1 MNPAGSSPR
10 DDKARRRRRR
20 PPPPSTTAQP
30 VQHDTD
36 MPPPCSRPPR
46 RGRPSPSTLARH
58 KRSQSPSTTH
68 ISGPHGQPAGTHFSH
83 ANYTRRE
90 RLGPSCTETAS
101 PNFPS
106 NSTSGPLTKSHSQPD
121 QTKPPNAGLHDSS
134 KKDERAI
141 AEAREREAQEEANR
155 AAQAARLLIKRGEE
169 RQQNL
174 AYLPSSSGEEPKS
187 HRPSDAELR
196 QLDSSLKK
204 CTGFLRKIRFSGIN
218 EESVSSLCAE
228 AQALN
233 LSRYISEVIS
243 ALTETKLRSADVE
256 HFIILVGQL
265 HRRYDE
271 FGSQLFTVLS
281 SIVLN
286 TCATQKELL
295 FRKAAMRVLVEMF
308 TLAVS
313 PDFSNISNILRQL
326 VRSMRDSKDEQLNN
340 LAIVASFVRA
350 GSRSLLMKSTDR
362 TPEISA
368 QGEEDEP
375 RSNANGPAGSDASWE
390 DNVLSQALKQTIY
403 NTLQT
408 YFEGEVDRLV
418 KGALDDL
425 RKASDAVNRARQ
437 VRDTPDDATVASFD
451 AAKQFCDRT
460 VTNAN
465 VLADVL
471 GKDQYPASIDALR
484 SSLPLEGNAESRQVS
499 VANLCSYVSKNRQ
512 GSDDVDFVQHADH
525 PFESDEQRMF
535 YTEIVSVESITG
547 AKNQS
552 NGEGGSKAADAGSRK
567 QESGNGR
574 SEASPLK
581 SESKKRG
588 ADKPLSIERIVAK
601 LSSIET
607 KDAADLFV
615 QQFVASREGS
625 RNGTKRLAKALFTV
639 SPQKLNVLPAY
650 SRISASLQPLYP
662 DVPSTVASGL
672 EDDFRFFVGRADVD
686 EKHLAACIKSAQYI
700 GEYVKFGLISIGSMF
715 DLLSLCMKD
724 LTGHRID
731 AACHLLESCGRYVYR
746 TPSSHARM
754 GNILDTLWRVKSVR
768 NLEARYNTLIENA
781 FFSVKLSS
789 GSKAQKVKVRPPLHE
804 YIRHLLYHRLDET
817 NVTWVRQQLLK
828 LPWDDEL
835 EKYVAKKFVK
845 ISKVRYSTIPHVAY
859 LMSSLQKHK
868 PSLVVGITDALI
880 ESIMAGMERN
890 DGRDSQRRLSEVFLL
905 GEMLNCDAIDEKLVY
920 NVLFLIIT
928 LGHDTSDLRGYGFK
942 KSPDPPRDPS
952 LNTDSTNPRPLNGTH
967 GGVPDP
973 PGDFFRIRLACV
985 LVESCGK
992 ALIASNRRA
1001 LEVFWTFLERYL
1013 FCKTYQAGFG
1023 DRVPLHI
1030 DHMMQDVLDSVTLG
1044 HRRWTRDSR
1053 GPVARGGASKFQS
1066 GRNEPNLHVLQNIR
1080 PIPRCHSLEDAL
1092 KAVARVERSP
1102 TDAALI
1108 FVPVRQ
1114 VAHRTGQIRD
1124 GNTRIDSAIVSAHG
1138 QTESGVLER
1147 SVDELQTADA
1157 ATDGHGRGQSEDGEE
1172 EGDSMT
1178 DGMSHDEDGTIIDE
1192 DDDLSEDIS
1201 DADESTD
1208 EYDDDDEVDED
1219 DMDEDDMDDEED
1231 DLVLEA
1237 RPSCPRS
1244 EEEEAFAKEL
1254 AAFTAE
1260 AVHDA
1265 RESMP
1270 RITKLDRM
1278 TIPMSLMSKRLE
1290 EERAAAAA
1298 QAVNAMDGSE
1308 SSEDDHS
1315 GGHRSRKHGESMK
1328 TVDFKMLLRKGGKS
1342 QLQDLK
1348 VPAKSSLAVA
1358 AKENESADAKRHEET
1373 KRLVLESSVLQD
1385 EDTFDFESEVPF
1397 QVEQNARAKEE
1408 SIRRQRSAD
1417 EMELISTLYRPKQRR

>member
-1 MNPAGSSPR
+1 MNSTGSTPR
-10 DDKARRRRRR
+10 DDINKARRRRRR
-20 PPPPSTTAQP
+20 PPPATASQP
-30 VQHDTD
+30 ARHDTG
-36 MPPPCSRPPR
+36 MPASSSRASR
-46 RGRPSPSTLARH
+46 RGRPSTSTLARH
-58 KRSQSPSTTH
+58 KRSQSPNTSQT
-68 ISGPHGQPAGTHFSH
+68 SGCHSQTAGAHFSH
-83 ANYTRRE
+83 SSNTRRE
-90 RLGPSCTETAS
+90 RLTSNRADAIGPKFTSSSTSEPFTKTCGPS
-101 PNFPS
+101 
-106 NSTSGPLTKSHSQPD
+106 
-121 QTKPPNAGLHDSS
+121 DSS
-134 KKDERAI
+134 KPSDSATNDSPEKATRAI

-155 AAQAARLLIKRGEE
+155 SAQAARLLRKRGEE
-169 RQQNL
+169 RQRNL
-174 AYLPSSSGEEPKS
+174 PYLSSNSGGEPKS
-187 HRPSDAELR
+187 QRPTDAELR

-204 CTGFLRKIRFSGIN
+204 CTGFLKKIRFSGIN
-218 EESVSSLCAE
+218 EESISSLCTE

-243 ALTETKLRSADVE
+243 AMSESKLRSADVE

-265 HRRYDE
+265 HRRYEE
-271 FGSQLFTVLS
+271 FSSQLFTVLS

-286 TCATQKELL
+286 TYSAQKELL

-308 TLAVS
+308 TLAIS
-313 PDFSNISNILRQL
+313 PDFSNISNVLRQL
-326 VRSMRDSKDEQLNN
+326 LRPLRESKDEQLNN

-350 GSRSLLMKSTDR
+350 GTRSLLPKNIHE
-362 TPEISA
+362 TPKISDQTQKDESPSA
-368 QGEEDEP
+368 QNTSTFIDG
-375 RSNANGPAGSDASWE
+375 SWE
-390 DNVLSQALKQTIY
+390 DDVLPLSLKE
-403 NTLQT
+403 TLYDTLET
-408 YFEGEVDRLV
+408 YFDSDVDRLV
-418 KGALDDL
+418 KSASDDL
-425 RKASDAVNRARQ
+425 RMASEAVTRAKQ

-451 AAKQFCDRT
+451 AAKQFCDRA
-460 VTNAN
+460 VTIAN
-465 VLADVL
+465 VLGDAL
-471 GKDQYPASIDALR
+471 GKHQYPSPLDVLR
-484 SSLPLEGNAESRQVS
+484 SSTPSEGGAESRQVS
-499 VANLCSYVSKNRQ
+499 VANLYSYVSKNRQ
-512 GSDDVDFVQHADH
+512 GSDELDFVQNADH

-535 YTEIVSVESITG
+535 YTEIVSVESIVG
-547 AKNQS
+547 AKTQTTS
-552 NGEGGSKAADAGSRK
+552 
-567 QESGNGR
+567 ESGPKAVDTGNRKPESSYGR
-574 SEASPLK
+574 SEGS
-581 SESKKRG
+581 SSRSDFKKKG
-588 ADKPLSIERIVAK
+588 GDKPVSIERIVAK

-650 SRISASLQPLYP
+650 SRIAASLQPLYP
-662 DVPSTVASGL
+662 DVPSTVASSL
-672 EDDFRFFVGRADVD
+672 DDDFRFFVGKADID
-686 EKHLAACIKSAQYI
+686 EKHLATCIKSAQYI

-715 DLLSLCMKD
+715 DLLSLCVKD
-724 LTGHRID
+724 LTGHRVD
-731 AACHLLESCGRYVYR
+731 AACHLLESCGRFVYR
-746 TPSSHARM
+746 TSSSHARM
-754 GNILDTLWRVKSVR
+754 GNILDTLWRVKSVK
-768 NLEARYNTLIENA
+768 NLEARHNTLIENA

-789 GSKAQKVKVRPPLHE
+789 GSKVQKVKIRPPLHE
-804 YIRHLLYHRLDET
+804 YIRHLLYHRLDEN
-817 NVTWVRQQLLK
+817 NVTWVRQQILK

-845 ISKVRYSTIPHVAY
+845 ISKVRYSTIPHVAF

-868 PSLVVGITDALI
+868 PSLVVGITDAVI
-880 ESIMAGMERN
+880 ERIMAGMERN
-890 DGRDSQRRLSEVFLL
+890 DGRDSQRRLAEVFLL
-905 GEMLNCDAIDEKLVY
+905 GEMFNYGAIEEKLVY

-928 LGHDTSDLRGYGFK
+928 FGHDASDFRGHGLK
-942 KSPDPPRDPS
+942 KSPESPS
-952 LNTDSTNPRPLNGTH
+952 DLNSNGDVTTPRPLNGTH

-985 LVESCGK
+985 LTETCGK
-992 ALIASNRRA
+992 TLISSNRRA
-1001 LEVFWTFLERYL
+1001 LEVFWVFLERYL

-1030 DHMMQDVLDSVTLG
+1030 DHMMQDVLDSVIFG
-1044 HRRWTRDSR
+1044 HRRWARDSR
-1053 GPVARGGASKFQS
+1053 GSVRVGAPKFQA
-1066 GRNEPNLHVLQNIR
+1066 GRNEQYLHVLQNVR
-1080 PIPRCHSLEDAL
+1080 PFPRNRSLEEAL
-1092 KAVARVERSP
+1092 KAVAQVERSP

-1108 FVPVRQ
+1108 SVPVRR
-1114 VAHRTGQIRD
+1114 VAHHYTGQNCDDVTRVN
-1124 GNTRIDSAIVSAHG
+1124 NTVASAQGRI
-1138 QTESGVLER
+1138 ESRVLER
-1147 SVDELQTADA
+1147 PFDGLQTADVVN
-1157 ATDGHGRGQSEDGEE
+1157 DVHDEGQSDEGD

-1192 DDDLSEDIS
+1192 DDDLSEDVT
-1201 DADESTD
+1201 DVDEGMD
-1208 EYDDDDEVDED
+1208 EYDDDDEGDED
-1219 DMDEDDMDDEED
+1219 DMDEDDIDDED
-1231 DLVLEA
+1231 DIILEA
-1237 RPSCPRS
+1237 RPSRPRT

-1298 QAVNAMDGSE
+1298 QVVNAMEGSE
-1308 SSEDDHS
+1308 SSEDDHN
-1315 GGHRSRKHGESMK
+1315 GEKRSRKHGENMK

-1385 EDTFDFESEVPF
+1385 EDVFDFESEVPF